1 MIVRT
6 YNNNVG
12 MQKLHQWTHQ
22 DENVMLAD
30 CRPGLLI
37 TPNPGI
43 MGCKR
48 LRGGK
53 DETPWSAHEEEKVIN
68 WYVPRYLTW
77 ILATYRGLFVS
88 NDPKIK

>member
-12 MQKLHQWTHQ
+12 MQKLHQWTRQ

-53 DETPWSAHEEEKVIN
+53 DETP
-68 WYVPRYLTW
+68 
-77 ILATYRGLFVS
+77 
-88 NDPKIK
+88 